1 MTETLRHY
9 IDGAPDADAA
19 RLGKALDPRRD
30 IDPVAV
36 DVIAVDDD
44 IAEIDA
50 SADYEQL
57 SARFVCRR
65 AVAVGRR
72 AVAHSLY
79 FSPQVDGPA
88 ALNQFH

>member
-1 MTETLRHY
+1 MTETLHHY

-50 SADYEQL
+50 NADYE
-57 SARFVCRR
+57 
-65 AVAVGRR
+65 
-72 AVAHSLY
+72 
-79 FSPQVDGPA
+79 
-88 ALNQFH
+88 